1 MDSVSDPAATPSQPL
16 PIEAAKSKTE
26 AVQEEL
32 EVAGA
37 ELHLANTAMAHSLPA
52 GEKKGDV
59 KKALD
64 QSEVVEDKVNH
75 AAEELAHVTE
85 LLAEEVAQ
93 RHLLEA
99 RLAER

>member
-1 MDSVSDPAATPSQPL
+1 MSPQSL
-16 PIEAAKSKTE
+16 PIELAKVKTE

-37 ELHLANTAMAHSLPA
+37 ELHLANTAIAQTLPPA
-52 GEKKGDV
+52 QKQGDV

-64 QSEVVEDKVNH
+64 QSQTVEDKVNH

-85 LLAEEVAQ
+85 LLEREVAQ
-93 RHLLEA
+93 RHRLEA
-99 RLAER
+99 RLAGR